1 MLGRVSGRLERHEP
15 QSADGERF
23 LVADVVTAP
32 LVRQLGPRP
41 DYLLCAGD
49 RGELAGTRDV
59 VVVEVRL
66 DDVRDAQVALMGSG
80 EVDVDVAPRVD
91 DGCETGVFVG
101 DQRREM
107 AQPFDLELSEEH
119 RPRIT
124 SSRGRRR
131 RRAPAQ

>member
-1 MLGRVSGRLERHEP
+1 MSGRLERHEP

-41 DYLLCAGD
+41 DDLLCAGD

-80 EVDVDVAPRVD
+80 EVDVDVAPRV
-91 DGCETGVFVG
+91 E
-101 DQRREM
+101 QN
-107 AQPFDLELSEEH
+107 
-119 RPRIT
+119 
-124 SSRGRRR
+124 
-131 RRAPAQ
+131 